1 MTDAPKGLPVSVQV
15 CLVQHAKA
23 TGIDPNVVL
32 ARYAAERFLYRL
44 SRSSYADRF
53 VLKGAL
59 LMLVWLGE
67 TIRPTRD
74 ADLLGF
80 GEISRESLAKI
91 FTDVCKADVEPDGLE
106 YLPSSIRIAPIRQ
119 EDAYGGLRATIQ
131 ARLGSARLHV
141 QVDVGIGDAV
151 VPEPEWLDYPS
162 LLEFPQAR
170 LKAYRPETAIT
181 EKLHAMVTLGEANSR
196 MRDFFD
202 IHALSENRHF
212 DGGILARAVRATFQ
226 RRRTLMPGSLP
237 LAMTPAFAAIRSK
250 QLQLQLQWQGFLRK
264 SGISSAPTQLS
275 DVIARI
281 AVFLEPIITAAR
293 GSATLKLAWMPGGPW
308 VESSSPLSGKT

>member
-1 MTDAPKGLPVSVQV
+1 VTVAPKGLPVSVQV
-15 CLVQHAKA
+15 RLVQHAKA

-44 SRSSYADRF
+44 SRSKYADRF

-80 GEISRESLAKI
+80 GEVSQESLARI
-91 FTDVCKADVEPDGLE
+91 FTDVCSIDVEPDGLE

-151 VPEPEWLDYPS
+151 VPEPEWLEYPS
-162 LLEFPQAR
+162 LLGFPRAL
-170 LKAYRPETAIT
+170 LKAYRPETAIA
-181 EKLHAMVTLGEANSR
+181 EKLHAMVMLGEANSR

-202 IHALSENRHF
+202 IHALSESLHF
-212 DGGILARAVRATFQ
+212 DGDILTRAVRATFE
-226 RRRTLMPGSLP
+226 RRRTPIPESLP
-237 LAMTPAFAAIRSK
+237 LAMTPAFAAILAK
-250 QLQLQLQWQGFLRK
+250 QMQWQGFLGK
-264 SGISSAPTQLS
+264 SGLSAAPAQLS
-275 DVIARI
+275 DVVARI
-281 AVFLEPIITAAR
+281 ATFLEPIITAAQ
-293 GSATLKLAWMPGGPW
+293 GSATLKLAWIPGGPW
-308 VESSSPLSGKT
+308 ENSSH

>member
-1 MTDAPKGLPVSVQV
+1 MTDASKGLPVSVQV
-15 CLVQHAKA
+15 RLVQHARA

-44 SRSSYADRF
+44 SCSRYADRF

-80 GEISRESLAKI
+80 GDMSQESLTRI
-91 FTDVCKADVEPDGLE
+91 FTDVCGIDVEPDGLQ
-106 YLPSSIRIAPIRQ
+106 YLPSSIRISPIRP

-141 QVDVGIGDAV
+141 QVDVGIGDSV
-151 VPEPEWLDYPS
+151 VPEPEWLEYPS
-162 LLEFPQAR
+162 LLDFPMPR
-170 LKAYRPETAIT
+170 LKVYRPETAIA
-181 EKLHAMVTLGEANSR
+181 EKLHAMVMLGEANSR

-212 DGGILARAVRATFQ
+212 DGDILTRAVRATFE
-226 RRRTLMPGSLP
+226 RRRTPIPEFLP
-237 LAMTPAFAAIRSK
+237 LAMTPAFAMIPAK
-250 QLQLQLQWQGFLRK
+250 QTQWQGFLGK
-264 SGISSAPTQLS
+264 SGISSAPAQLR
-275 DVIARI
+275 DVVIRI
-281 AVFLEPIITAAR
+281 TAFLEPIIIEAR
-293 GSATLKLAWMPGGPW
+293 GSATLKLAWIPGGPW
-308 VESSSPLSGKT
+308 VETSSHLSGTVAKT

>member
-1 MTDAPKGLPVSVQV
+1 MRKGLPISVQV
-15 CLVQHAKA
+15 RLVQHAKA

-44 SRSSYADRF
+44 SRSRYADRF

-80 GEISRESLAKI
+80 GEVTQESLTRI
-91 FTDVCKADVEPDGLE
+91 FTDVCNVDVEPDGLQF
-106 YLPSSIRIAPIRQ
+106 LPSSIRIAPIRP

-131 ARLGSARLHV
+131 ARLGNARLHV

-151 VPEPEWLDYPS
+151 VPDPEWMEYPS
-162 LLEFPQAR
+162 LLDFPMPR
-170 LKAYRPETAIT
+170 LKAYRPETAIA
-181 EKLHAMVTLGEANSR
+181 EKLHAMVVLGEANSR

-202 IHALSENRHF
+202 IYALSKHHHF
-212 DGGILARAVRATFQ
+212 DADVLVRAVRATFE
-226 RRRTLMPGSLP
+226 RRRTQIPESLP
-237 LAMTPAFAAIRSK
+237 LAMTPVFAAISAK
-250 QLQLQLQWQGFLRK
+250 QAQWHGFLGK
-264 SGISSAPTQLS
+264 SGISAAPANLN
-275 DVIARI
+275 DVVLGIAT
-281 AVFLEPIITAAR
+281 FLEPIIKAAR
-293 GSATLKLAWMPGGPW
+293 AGPTLERAWVPGGPW
-308 VESSSPLSGKT
+308 FDNSSQLPRTVAKT

>member
-1 MTDAPKGLPVSVQV
+1 VTDAPKGLPVSVQV
-15 CLVQHAKA
+15 RLVQQAKA

-44 SRSSYADRF
+44 ARSRHADRF

-80 GEISRESLAKI
+80 GEVSQESLARI
-91 FTDVCKADVEPDGLE
+91 FTDVCSVDVEPDGLQ

-119 EDAYGGLRATIQ
+119 ENAYGGLRATIQ

-151 VPEPEWLDYPS
+151 IPEPEWVEYPS
-162 LLEFPQAR
+162 LLDLPRPR
-170 LKAYRPETAIT
+170 LKAYRPETAIA
-181 EKLHAMVTLGEANSR
+181 EKLHAMVMLGEANSR

-202 IHALSENRHF
+202 IHALSEHRHF
-212 DGGILARAVRATFQ
+212 DGDILTHAVRATFE
-226 RRRTLMPGSLP
+226 RRRTPIPESLP
-237 LAMTPAFAAIRSK
+237 LALTPAFAAIRAK
-250 QLQLQLQWQGFLRK
+250 QTQWKGFLGK
-264 SGISSAPTQLS
+264 SGLSAAPAQLS
-275 DVIARI
+275 DVVVRI
-281 AVFLEPIITAAR
+281 ATFLEQIITAAR
-293 GSATLKLAWMPGGPW
+293 GSTTLKLAWIPGGPW
-308 VESSSPLSGKT
+308 IESSSQLSGTVAKT